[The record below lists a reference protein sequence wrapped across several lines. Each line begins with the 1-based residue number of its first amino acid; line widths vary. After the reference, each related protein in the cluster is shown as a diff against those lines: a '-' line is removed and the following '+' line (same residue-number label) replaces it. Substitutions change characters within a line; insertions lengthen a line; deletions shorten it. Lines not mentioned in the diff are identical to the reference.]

1 MTLLINNAG
10 ALPPVRAFPG
20 LSDEEVIDNVAVNV
34 TFGALIVKAL
44 MNGWFARRACVL
56 VMGSVGAVM
65 TLWVSSAEKL
75 GLDRGANDGVIDQE
89 LQPTLHRN
97 HMPISFTPVYE
108 PSYLLRIPRFRPPP
122 PPQQSW
128 KSSQ

>member
-34 TFGALIVKAL
+34 TFGVLIVKAL

-56 VMGSVGAVM
+56 AMGSVGAVM
-65 TLWVSSAEKL
+65 TL
-75 GLDRGANDGVIDQE
+75 
-89 LQPTLHRN
+89 
-97 HMPISFTPVYE
+97 
-108 PSYLLRIPRFRPPP
+108 
-122 PPQQSW
+122 
-128 KSSQ
+128 